1 MPDSPV
7 TPFTTLQAS
16 ITDKLITMGS
26 LYNTYTSTSRINQ
39 PQTTSDTSD
48 YQGQI
53 AQLNLQIQDL
63 ERQQNVYDREFL
75 DRTRNPSKP
84 GMFSRLGLRTTEDW
98 VLAFFFLSYI
108 LFFTMI
114 LITGLIY
121 SQQKMFYSSV
131 VVGSGLLFGFL
142 ILLLIYR
149 YA

>member
-1 MPDSPV
+1 MSSV

-26 LYNTYTSTSRINQ
+26 LYTTYTSTSRINQ
-39 PQTTSDTSD
+39 PQTASDATD
-48 YQGQI
+48 YKNQI

-75 DRTRNPSKP
+75 DRTRNPPKP
-84 GMFSRLGLRTTEDW
+84 GMFASLGLRTTEDW

-121 SQQKMFYSSV
+121 SQQKMFYSAV
-131 VVGSGLLFGFL
+131 VVGSALIFGFL
-142 ILLLIYR
+142 TLLLIYR